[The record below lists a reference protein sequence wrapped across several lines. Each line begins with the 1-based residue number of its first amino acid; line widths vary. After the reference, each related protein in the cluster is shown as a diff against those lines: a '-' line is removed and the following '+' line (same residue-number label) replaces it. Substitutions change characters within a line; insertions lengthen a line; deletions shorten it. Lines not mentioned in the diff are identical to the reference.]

1 MVSTTIRLFACLIV
15 VMLAGCM
22 DKTIPLELDSSGDL
36 RDDFAKV
43 ITDGN
48 EAAVKEMLAAEP
60 LLLNEP
66 LPGRENKAPL
76 HFAAMTGNEAVVRFL
91 VEQGADP
98 YAVDDEGQYPQELAV
113 QAGADQTVVDL
124 LQHP

>member
-1 MVSTTIRLFACLIV
+1 MFPKTTRMFACLIV
-15 VMLAGCM
+15 VMLSGCM
-22 DKTIPLELDSSGDL
+22 DKTIPLEPDSSGDL

-48 EAAVKEMLAAEP
+48 EAAVKEMLGAQP

-66 LPGRENKAPL
+66 LPGRENKTPL

-98 YAVDDEGQYPQELAV
+98 YALDDEGQYPQELAA
-113 QAGADQTVVDL
+113 QAGAGQAVLDL